1 MLEVL
6 LNILGKISLG
16 VFAGLVG
23 TMTVGYFFGVQGS
36 AVWRKLIAYVV
47 NVNIE
52 VKAGDDKG
60 EKKTVGV

>member
-1 MLEVL
+1 MVEVL

-23 TMTVGYFFGVQGS
+23 TMTVGYVLGVRGS
-36 AVWRKLIAYVV
+36 ALWRKLIAYVGNV
-47 NVNIE
+47 NVD
-52 VKAGDDKG
+52 VDDKR